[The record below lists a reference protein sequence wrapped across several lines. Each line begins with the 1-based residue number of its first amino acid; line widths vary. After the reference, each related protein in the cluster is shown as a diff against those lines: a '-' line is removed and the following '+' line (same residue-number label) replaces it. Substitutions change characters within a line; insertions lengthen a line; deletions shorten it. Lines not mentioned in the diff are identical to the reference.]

1 MSPSNELEPC
11 PYCNRT
17 FKHDSL
23 QHHLKACTAERP
35 LKPLNIRE
43 KDENGNPSIKKV
55 EEKKIN
61 SLSLQVP

>member
-1 MSPSNELEPC
+1 MSPSNE
-11 PYCNRT
+11 
-17 FKHDSL
+17 K
-23 QHHLKACTAERP
+23 P

-43 KDENGNPSIKKV
+43 KDENGNPSIKKI